1 MKNYFLKLSLNKQ
14 RHPYKMKHG
23 LHARCPAVC
32 LHSFAML
39 NLHICT
45 EAMQFRAKTVT
56 SGDTIPL
63 ESITTVYA
71 ARRDI
76 GARSE
81 KWAEELQGI
90 CDPKKPATAAPVGSS
105 AQKGLSIGL

>member
-1 MKNYFLKLSLNKQ
+1 
-14 RHPYKMKHG
+14 MKHG

-45 EAMQFRAKTVT
+45 GAMQFRAKTVT

-63 ESITTVYA
+63 ESITTVST
-71 ARRDI
+71 R
-76 GARSE
+76 GTME
-81 KWAEELQGI
+81 HEEWAEEL
-90 CDPKKPATAAPVGSS
+90 
-105 AQKGLSIGL
+105 